1 MLGLF
6 LYLENKL
13 NKINIEIMEG
23 ILDLLNSDLG
33 KTIIS
38 GVSGSTGT
46 NQHKTSSVL
55 TMALPVLMK
64 AMERNSATPEGAQG
78 LMGALSS
85 KHDGSILDNLG
96 DLFNGGVNQDVQN
109 DGAKILGHVLG
120 QRQQGVQQVIGQKAG
135 VDANS
140 VGDILKVA
148 APILMG
154 VLGKQARQN
163 NVSSQN
169 DLGGLLGSLLGGAS
183 NSGAVTKEQSFL
195 EQVLDAD
202 GDGSV
207 IDDVAGMVL
216 GGNNKKGGLGG
227 LLGGLFGK

>member
-1 MLGLF
+1 M
-6 LYLENKL
+6 YLQVKL
-13 NKINIEIMEG
+13 LIVKNIKMSG
-23 ILDLLNSDLG
+23 ILDLLSSDLG
-33 KTIIS
+33 KTIIN
-38 GVSGSTGT
+38 GVSGSTG
-46 NQHKTSSVL
+46 NDQNKTSSVL

-64 AMERNSATPEGAQG
+64 AMERNASTPQGAQG
-78 LMGALSS
+78 LMGALNS

-96 DLFNGGVNQDVQN
+96 GLFGGGVDEEVKV

-120 QRQQGVQQVIGQKAG
+120 GKQQGVQQVIGQKAG
-135 VDANS
+135 IDAGS

-154 VLGKQARQN
+154 VLGKQARQS
-163 NVSSQN
+163 NVSSESQLTGM
-169 DLGGLLGSLLGGAS
+169 LGGMLGGNES
-183 NSGAVTKEQSFL
+183 RNEQSFL
-195 EQVLDAD
+195 ESILDAD

-216 GGNNKKGGLGG
+216 GGSKKKGGLGG